1 MVCLKKEFKS
11 KTKIDKFNAKTEEFY
26 VLGLWL
32 KIFKDKK
39 GLHICVN
46 KKELHKIYQKFGFF
60 QENIVTTTVLKTVL
74 FVKDLDLFI

>member
-46 KKELHKIYQKFGFF
+46 K
-60 QENIVTTTVLKTVL
+60 
-74 FVKDLDLFI
+74 